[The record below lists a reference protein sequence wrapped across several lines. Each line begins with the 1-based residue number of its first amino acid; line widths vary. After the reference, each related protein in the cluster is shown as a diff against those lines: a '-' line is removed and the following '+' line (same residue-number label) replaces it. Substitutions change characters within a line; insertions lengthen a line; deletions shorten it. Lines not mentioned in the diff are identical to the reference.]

1 MCYMT
6 TTITVYTALSSILPS
21 IISFSI
27 PIPNAPIVIGD
38 HFPFRSIG
46 LHESL

>member
-6 TTITVYTALSSILPS
+6 TTTTVYTDPCLSTSVPS
-21 IISFSI
+21 IVSFSI
-27 PIPNAPIVIGD
+27 TNAPIVIGD
-38 HFPFRSIG
+38 HVPFRSIG